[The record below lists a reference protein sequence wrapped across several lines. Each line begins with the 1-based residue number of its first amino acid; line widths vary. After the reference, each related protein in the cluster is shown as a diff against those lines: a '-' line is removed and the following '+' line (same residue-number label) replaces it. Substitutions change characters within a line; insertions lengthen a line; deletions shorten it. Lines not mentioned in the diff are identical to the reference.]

1 MNVNIQ
7 ATKAGGKHYVA
18 VNMDG
23 EMSRHG
29 PFTNKT
35 EAEAMAVRFAATCR
49 TLHAEVVMAAPR
61 LRRSRQWAKS

>member
-7 ATKAGGKHYVA
+7 PTKAGGKHYVA

-35 EAEAMAVRFAATCR
+35 EAEAMALVRASLEDATAWPR
-49 TLHAEVVMAAPR
+49 SAAP
-61 LRRSRQWAKS
+61 